1 MKNNSI
7 GRFLVDYENPDAGIG
22 HSMGHINNAYKTCLR
37 NNLQFAFTK
46 KQLRKSTQ
54 LDWDWKLQ
62 KIRRLITG
70 RKPRETHN
78 LGDSI
83 NELFRFDIDSPK
95 SRDEIEALI
104 RKQNLKVIPLP
115 KPIIEIPS
123 NFQNDEDVYRD
134 IDRVI
139 NNHPEDGTVF
149 ILPNK
154 RTGDFEYASSRN
166 WLNQCYSNARALRPL
181 DLSYQRDSLSIAVH
195 IRRGDLLPG
204 RQYSDLSKRMLP
216 DSWYISIIETILKAT
231 TQKVSLVILSEG
243 INGQYC
249 SEHGEKFSWSNRFQ
263 SDQVNVIEMI
273 DAPFNESFHHMKN
286 SKILLGSKSGM
297 SHLAGMLNG
306 GIKVVPKMWHSY
318 RGSNSVVEIDD
329 HELESKLMEVKV
341 LLLSNPV

>member
-1 MKNNSI
+1 MKNVSI
-7 GRFLVDYENPDAGIG
+7 GRFLIDYENPDAGIG

-37 NNLQFAFTK
+37 NNLQFAFTN

-54 LDWDWKLQ
+54 HDWDWKLQ

-83 NELFRFDIDSPK
+83 NELFRFDLASPK

-104 RKQNLKVIPLP
+104 RMQDLKVIPLP
-115 KPIIEIPS
+115 KPTIEIPS
-123 NFQNDEDVYRD
+123 NLQNDEDVYRD

-139 NNHPEDGTVF
+139 NNHPEDGIVF

-154 RTGDFEYASSRN
+154 RTGDFEYASSRS
-166 WLNQCYSNARALRPL
+166 WLNQCYSNARTLRPL
-181 DLSYQRDSLSIAVH
+181 NLSYQRDLLSIAVH

-204 RQYSDLSKRMLP
+204 RQFSNLSKRMLP
-216 DSWYISIIETILKAT
+216 DAWYISIIETILTAT

-243 INGQYC
+243 VNGQYC
-249 SEHGEKFSWSNRFQ
+249 SEHGEIFSWSNRFQ

-273 DAPFNESFHHMKN
+273 DAPFEESFHHMKN
-286 SKILLGSKSGM
+286 SKILVGSKSGM
-297 SHLAGMLNG
+297 SHLAGMLNE
-306 GIKVVPKMWHSY
+306 GIKIVPKMWHSY
-318 RGSNSVVEIDD
+318 RGTNSVVEIDD
-329 HELESKLMEVKV
+329 DELESKLMEVKT